1 MQMPPGSVAAV
12 GLLLLITL
20 LLCLEITLD
29 MLVIVLYETF
39 TVFLLMIGRREWPMG
54 KQESMM
60 VKKVE
65 ATLVLTAL
73 LKGGLN
79 QVTVLFRHLRR
90 GWLALSSTL
99 GGMYVSLC
107 L

>member
-1 MQMPPGSVAAV
+1 MQLVPGSVAAA

-39 TVFLLMIGRREWPMG
+39 TVFPLMIGRREWPVG

-73 LKGGLN
+73 LKAGLIK
-79 QVTVLFRHLRR
+79 
-90 GWLALSSTL
+90 
-99 GGMYVSLC
+99 
-107 L
+107 

>member
-1 MQMPPGSVAAV
+1 MQLLPASAAAA

-20 LLCLEITLD
+20 VLCLEITLD
-29 MLVIVLYETF
+29 MFVIVLYETF
-39 TVFLLMIGRREWPMG
+39 TVFLLMIGRRGWSVG

-60 VKKVE
+60 LRKVE

-79 QVTVLFRHLRR
+79 QVTVLFLHLLR
-90 GWLALSSTL
+90 GGLALSSTL
-99 GGMYVSLC
+99 GGM
-107 L
+107 

>member
-1 MQMPPGSVAAV
+1 MQLAPGSVAAA

-99 GGMYVSLC
+99 GGVHVSLC